1 MCLKYAAEQNDIIV
15 CLPTGYG
22 KSLLFEVLPYME
34 KVFNKREPSIA
45 LIVIPLYA
53 IIDDQL
59 HKLGDDCV
67 RVDPAAIGNVALLSG
82 KKYILGHLETIL
94 DDRMHDTLLS
104 LAQHVG
110 WVVID
115 EALCIVQWGSSFRKD
130 YEKLDKLRAIFPDA
144 CVMAFTATAA
154 LNMRDEIT
162 KKLMMCV
169 SINKANYNYLMLC
182 NVDAYAIM
190 YI

>member
-22 KSLLFEVLPYME
+22 KSLFVFKLLPYME

-67 RVDPAAIGNVALLSG
+67 RVDPAAIGNVALLPG
-82 KKYILGHLETIL
+82 KKYILGHPETIL

-115 EALCIVQWGSSFRKD
+115 AALCIVQWGSSFRKD

-169 SINKANYNYLMLC
+169 SIN
-182 NVDAYAIM
+182 
-190 YI
+190 

>member
-1 MCLKYAAEQNDIIV
+1 MVNHF
-15 CLPTGYG
+15 
-22 KSLLFEVLPYME
+22 LFEVLPYME
-34 KVFNKREPSIA
+34 KVVNKCESSIA
-45 LIVIPLYA
+45 LIDIPLYA

-67 RVDPAAIGNVALLSG
+67 RVDPAAIGKVALLSG
-82 KKYILGHLETIL
+82 KKYILGHPETIL

-104 LAQHVG
+104 LTQHVG

-115 EALCIVQWGSSFRKD
+115 ETLCIVQWGSSFRRD
-130 YEKLDKLRAIFPDA
+130 YEKLDKLRAIFLDA

-169 SINKANYNYLMLC
+169 SINKVNYNYLMLC

>member
-15 CLPTGYG
+15 CLPTDCG

-45 LIVIPLYA
+45 LIVMPLNA
-53 IIDDQL
+53 IVDDQL

-82 KKYILGHLETIL
+82 KKYILGHPETIL
-94 DDRMHDTLLS
+94 DDCMHDTLLS
-104 LAQHVG
+104 LEQHVG

-115 EALCIVQWGSSFRKD
+115 EAHCIVQWGPSFRRD
-130 YEKLDKLRAIFPDA
+130 FEKLDRLRAIFPDT

-162 KKLMMCV
+162 KSL
-169 SINKANYNYLMLC
+169 
-182 NVDAYAIM
+182 
-190 YI
+190 